1 MTMENS
7 HASRGKWTSTQVPVN
22 MSKWTVFTEGLKR
35 VWGRPWFR
43 GMAPGPDR
51 MLGVCVCVIFLP
63 TPLVMRETHKEILL
77 HTNIHPVHTCSGSHS
92 QSERTSVFGSP
103 ASSWAQRKYPSAL
116 FFLPPSCFELKFQ
129 HAEAHYIKHLHF
141 CTSFSTKSR
150 TRTCLSLIL
159 IQCLPGAK
167 WALTDRNGRNEYCKI
182 TVNGDGDRI
191 EGGGDVEK
199 MERFLMGGRMKQI
212 WERIFLPT
220 DTILYQGDHLF

>member
-1 MTMENS
+1 MQWFTLPEWAHIS
-7 HASRGKWTSTQVPVN
+7 VWQSSKF
-22 MSKWTVFTEGLKR
+22 MSSEEVS
-35 VWGRPWFR
+35 
-43 GMAPGPDR
+43 
-51 MLGVCVCVIFLP
+51 VCP
-63 TPLVMRETHKEILL
+63 
-77 HTNIHPVHTCSGSHS
+77 
-92 QSERTSVFGSP
+92 
-103 ASSWAQRKYPSAL
+103 
-116 FFLPPSCFELKFQ
+116 FFPPPSCFELKFQ

-141 CTSFSTKSR
+141 STSFSTKSR

-191 EGGGDVEK
+191 EGGGHVEK
-199 MERFLMGGRMKQI
+199 MERLLMGGRMKQI